1 MADNITMLVFNKDEG
16 LSVQDILNTEKGQE
30 FLDQLFQYLKE
41 KIEDPETK
49 FIETI
54 AHNVTT
60 KYQDMFYKPA
70 KEALTEYFN
79 IVYYGNNGKNIN
91 KLTVREETKQMTKN
105 IIQEKIN
112 ELDLVQ
118 HIIDEIIKDP
128 KIFSDILNNAIHETL
143 IDAFTNAIRGNIDM
157 MKYSTINESRER
169 IMNEISNKMQQCGYN
184 FQN

>member
-16 LSVQDILNTEKGQE
+16 LSIQSILNTEKGQE
-30 FLDQLFQYLKE
+30 FLDQIFQYLKE

-49 FIETI
+49 FVETI
-54 AHNVTT
+54 ANNITI
-60 KYQDMFYKPA
+60 KYQDMFYEPA
-70 KEALTEYFN
+70 KEALTKYFN

-91 KLTVREETKQMTKN
+91 KLSVTEETERMTKN

-112 ELDLVQ
+112 ESDLVQ

-157 MKYSTINESRER
+157 MRYSTINESREM
-169 IMNEISNKMQQCGYN
+169 IMNEISVKMQQCGYN